1 MDKYV
6 ITISR
11 QFGSMGRSIA
21 YKLSEL
27 LGVEFLDRDIVEMTA
42 RRMHL
47 PVSMISNEE
56 EAVKAGFF
64 GRVYPLG
71 VGLPSLKDEIF
82 EVQSNLIRDIA
93 AKDSCIIV
101 GRCGEYVLK
110 DHPNRFSVYV
120 YAPYEARMKNCVESL
135 GMDTKTAKRLIKE
148 VDVARENYH
157 KLYVPGY
164 SGPFD
169 NRDMCIDS
177 SRFGIDGTAE
187 ILSTIIKGRLN

>member
-6 ITISR
+6 VTISR

-21 YKLSEL
+21 HKMSEL

-42 RRMHL
+42 KRMGL

-64 GRVYPLG
+64 GRIYPLG
-71 VGLPSLKDEIF
+71 AGIPSLKDEIF
-82 EVQSNLIRDIA
+82 EVQSNIIRDFA
-93 AKDSCIIV
+93 DKESCIIV
-101 GRCGEYVLK
+101 GRCSEYILK
-110 DHPNRFSVYV
+110 NRKNILSVYI
-120 YAPYEARMKNCVESL
+120 YAPYEERIKNCTHIL
-135 GMDTKTAKRLIKE
+135 GMDLKTAKRLIRE

-164 SGPFD
+164 TGPFD
-169 NRDMCIDS
+169 NRDICIDS
-177 SRFGIDGTAE
+177 SKFGIEGTAAVLDS
-187 ILSTIIKGRLN
+187 IVKDRFK